1 VTSGIALA
9 GDFAYVVETRR
20 DRSTGQ
26 QTDYFTVLD
35 VRTPA
40 APQRR
45 GTVQLRVAT
54 FDPSSGLAS
63 RGAGLNK
70 PRHDLLY
77 ASASFRRLDF
87 RRSKPA
93 LSPGHP

>member
-1 VTSGIALA
+1 VSMRACAFFSPRLDPVLHRGK
-9 GDFAYVVETRR
+9 GDEDAVISPQVPTRR
-20 DRSTGQ
+20 AVGQ
-26 QTDYFTVLD
+26 TVLD
-35 VRTPA
+35 DEPYR
-40 APQRR
+40 QIHH
-45 GTVQLRVAT
+45 TVGRVT
-54 FDPSSGLAS
+54 
-63 RGAGLNK
+63 K